1 MDRLTEQQRTA
12 ISKMNDERLRAKLV
26 QAGYQEEVVGQ
37 LDRQSMMLTLA
48 KYMADEEE
56 RTLAAVE
63 VQERTEGE
71 NLDDSTETQ
80 AQAGAMSLEERRLL
94 LEERPFRMEEQRWK
108 AALLSKEKIEEQRL
122 RVEVE
127 FKEKQRQDE
136 LTERQRQDELK
147 EKELELKRI
156 AAERDEKYKESPTVK
171 L

>member
-12 ISKMNDERLRAKLV
+12 ISKMSDERLRVRLV

-37 LDRQSMMLTLA
+37 LA

-80 AQAGAMSLEERRLL
+80 TQAGATSLEERRLF
-94 LEERPFRMEEQRWK
+94 LEERRFQMEKQRWK
-108 AALLSKEKIEEQRL
+108 AELLSKEKTEEQRL
-122 RVEVE
+122 RTEVE

-136 LTERQRQDELK
+136 LLSK
-147 EKELELKRI
+147 EKMEEQRLRVEMEFK
-156 AAERDEKYKESPTVK
+156 
-171 L
+171 

>member
-12 ISKMNDERLRAKLV
+12 ISKMSDERLRAKLV

-63 VQERTEGE
+63 VQERAECE

-80 AQAGAMSLEERRLL
+80 TQAGAMSLEERRLL
-94 LEERPFRMEEQRWK
+94 LEERRFQMEEQRWK
-108 AALLSKEKIEEQRL
+108 AVL
-122 RVEVE
+122 V
-127 FKEKQRQDE
+127 
-136 LTERQRQDELK
+136 
-147 EKELELKRI
+147 
-156 AAERDEKYKESPTVK
+156 YN
-171 L
+171 